1 MKGTWMEMKRKI
13 HLYETKMNGNERKIN
28 GNEKKMKGK

>member
-13 HLYETKMNGNERKIN
+13 NLNETKMNGNETKMN
-28 GNEKKMKGK
+28 GKRMEI